1 MTYQHFLEIIKNAT
15 MIKKWPEEYRI
26 YSENSLAIVY
36 CDKNG
41 QVKSFVTNLDGAL
54 YHFNATEQKTVQ
66 SAIEL
71 RKTQINTKGVFQ
83 RQNTK

>member
-1 MTYQHFLEIIKNAT
+1 MTYQQLLEIIKNAT

-26 YSENSLAIVY
+26 YSGESLAIVY
-36 CDKNG
+36 CDKKG
-41 QVKSFVTNLDGAL
+41 QAKSFVTNLDGAL

-66 SAIEL
+66 SAIDL
-71 RKTQINTKGVFQ
+71 RHQQINIKSGFQ

>member
-1 MTYQHFLEIIKNAT
+1 MTYQQLLEIIKNAT

-26 YSENSLAIVY
+26 YSGKSLAIVY

-41 QVKSFVTNLDGAL
+41 QVKSFVANLDGAL

-71 RKTQINTKGVFQ
+71 RRQQINTKGVFQ

>member
-1 MTYQHFLEIIKNAT
+1 MTYQQLLEIIKNAT

-26 YSENSLAIVY
+26 YSGNSLAIVY

-66 SAIEL
+66 SAIDL
-71 RKTQINTKGVFQ
+71 RHQQINIKSGFQ